1 MKYSAELCEQAVLIS
16 FAFLFRDIQIKPD
29 YIVLPLLPVFLST
42 LPKDQYNTLKGIPQA
57 FLCSTLSRQWWIQER
72 GPGDPPPVIFRPTW
86 GPKGKKKK
94 FLRPVAPPPLS
105 QCLDD
110 HPPPL
115 SEGLDLPLPSDGQ
128 SKTYL

>member
-1 MKYSAELCEQAVLIS
+1 MKYNAELCEQAVLIS
-16 FAFLFRDIQIKPD
+16 FAFLFRDIQSKPD

-42 LPKDQYNTLKGIPQA
+42 LAEDQYNTLKGIPQA
-57 FLCSTLSRQWWIQER
+57 FLCSTLSLQWWIQER
-72 GPGDPPPVIFRPTW
+72 GPGLYLDQTEARRAEKKIFWDQSP
-86 GPKGKKKK
+86 
-94 FLRPVAPPPLS
+94 PPPLS

-128 SKTYL
+128 SKTYP